1 MGITSIRAVCVAR
14 CRLYWH
20 CKITHWGA
28 NGSHIAPSTRPTLQI
43 NAKPPSLSC
52 TSPGIVLSYI
62 TFNVMCFTFDKPVG
76 ATRALVCSYV
86 PTSPLHA
93 RHASGALQY
102 RGKNQ
107 WVEEAKTA
115 ASSRTK
121 IDRIIGRHGRVSSYW
136 LLSDASLP
144 RNILSKF
151 CYIYIHRVFI
161 FSFLLVICRVSC
173 CCVLRILPPFSTNK
187 HATFSV
193 VDWRR

>member
-107 WVEEAKTA
+107 WVDEAKTA

-121 IDRIIGRHGRVSSYW
+121 IDNHRSTWPGELLLIVIRRIIASEYTFEI
-136 LLSDASLP
+136 LLYIHTS
-144 RNILSKF
+144 R
-151 CYIYIHRVFI
+151 IYI
-161 FSFLLVICRVSC
+161 
-173 CCVLRILPPFSTNK
+173 
-187 HATFSV
+187 
-193 VDWRR
+193 